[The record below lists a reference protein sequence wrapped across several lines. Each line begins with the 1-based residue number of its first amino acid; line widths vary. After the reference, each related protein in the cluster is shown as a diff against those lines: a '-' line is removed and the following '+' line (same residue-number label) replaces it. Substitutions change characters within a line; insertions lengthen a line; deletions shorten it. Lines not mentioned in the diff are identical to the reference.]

1 MSKPTQ
7 ERARTQELSM
17 LQWESHQFW
26 EELLAEEGKGAF
38 NIGFQSKVNVR
49 CSISLYRLEMY
60 VT

>member
-1 MSKPTQ
+1 
-7 ERARTQELSM
+7 M

-49 CSISLYRLEMY
+49 CSISLYRLVMY